1 MNSRNNSDDATWTA
15 RLKSEAESRSPQ
27 FSPSLHNRIMYK
39 ALYSTAGIPSVE
51 RATHRWFFLLAG
63 TSSLAAAAIIL
74 LLGISAWTHL
84 QPPEPTQPTQPTP
97 SAAEINISALFP
109 DPGRLIQQTAT
120 RWQNQFSK
128 QTFADFQSPAQQ
140 LSRYVVRKIALF

>member
-84 QPPEPTQPTQPTP
+84 QPPEPTQPTP